1 MSDSVGGPAGMGEM
15 KYLPGC
21 FILELSAM
29 VYGPLTNTPISTHLG
44 PLFIIMILV
53 RIVLSFSVYYIDTKV
68 VLILL
73 NATDPNIAA
82 TKIHELFFAR
92 FVHVLIA
99 FIALYIL
106 FVSEQNRRERYV
118 VKFSKEDLKRD
129 LRILELSAKSR
140 VKDVQREATRVATH
154 SVSRCFNTL
163 FTATLKMK
171 EMQKV
176 IHPDEI
182 QKKELD
188 LCYAMVIDSKDTF
201 IALQKKGKGKRTTK
215 LTEEEKI
222 TKGDDEQE
230 EESTPHDKDRTLSL
244 GSSPS
249 TSSTSS
255 SSLDRL
261 PTTDNIN
268 TATNKSLKTLP
279 LLPLLPLLPSTLPS
293 PSKPRV
299 LIVDDNNF
307 CREFA
312 MSQISHFLGGEQK
325 CLVDGVGT
333 SASFVLQHL
342 LNSEF
347 SYDLVFMDM
356 SMPSGVVGINETV
369 RRDNAGLWVTKKYL
383 LDRPTS
389 TTKFVCLSG
398 MGRDRETIQSCKAAG
413 FSYPYALGKPFEWNE
428 IQKLLLDLV

>member
-53 RIVLSFSVYYIDTKV
+53 RIVMSFSVYYIDTKV

-140 VKDVQREATRVATH
+140 VKDVQREAIRVATH

-215 LTEEEKI
+215 LTEEEKL

-230 EESTPHDKDRTLSL
+230 EESTPHNKDRTLSL
-244 GSSPS
+244 GSS
-249 TSSTSS
+249 
-255 SSLDRL
+255 
-261 PTTDNIN
+261 
-268 TATNKSLKTLP
+268 
-279 LLPLLPLLPSTLPS
+279 PSTLPS

>member
-44 PLFIIMILV
+44 PLFIIMILI
-53 RIVLSFSVYYIDTKV
+53 RIVLSFSVYCIDTKV

-92 FVHVLIA
+92 FLHVIIA
-99 FIALYIL
+99 CIALYIL

-171 EMQKV
+171 ELQKV

-201 IALQKKGKGKRTTK
+201 IALQKKGKRTN
-215 LTEEEKI
+215 LIEEEKI
-222 TKGDDEQE
+222 TKEDEL
-230 EESTPHDKDRTLSL
+230 EESTPHKDRTLSL
-244 GSSPS
+244 GSLPS
-249 TSSTSS
+249 TFTPLTFSC
-255 SSLDRL
+255 SLDPL

-268 TATNKSLKTLP
+268 TPTN
-279 LLPLLPLLPSTLPS
+279 
-293 PSKPRV
+293 KPRV

-312 MSQISHFLGGEQK
+312 MSQISFFLGGEQK

-333 SASFVLQHL
+333 SASIALQHL

-356 SMPSGVVGINETV
+356 SMPPGAVGINETV
-369 RRDNAGLWVTKKYL
+369 RRDDAGLWVRKKYL

>member
-53 RIVLSFSVYYIDTKV
+53 RIVMSFSVYYIDTKV

-215 LTEEEKI
+215 LTEEEKL

-230 EESTPHDKDRTLSL
+230 EESTPHNKDRTLSL
-244 GSSPS
+244 GSS
-249 TSSTSS
+249 
-255 SSLDRL
+255 
-261 PTTDNIN
+261 
-268 TATNKSLKTLP
+268 
-279 LLPLLPLLPSTLPS
+279 PSTLPS

>member
-53 RIVLSFSVYYIDTKV
+53 RIVMSFSVYYIDTKV

-92 FVHVLIA
+92 FLHVIIA

-215 LTEEEKI
+215 LTEEEKL

-230 EESTPHDKDRTLSL
+230 EESTPHNKDRTLSL
-244 GSSPS
+244 GSS
-249 TSSTSS
+249 
-255 SSLDRL
+255 
-261 PTTDNIN
+261 
-268 TATNKSLKTLP
+268 
-279 LLPLLPLLPSTLPS
+279 PSTLPS